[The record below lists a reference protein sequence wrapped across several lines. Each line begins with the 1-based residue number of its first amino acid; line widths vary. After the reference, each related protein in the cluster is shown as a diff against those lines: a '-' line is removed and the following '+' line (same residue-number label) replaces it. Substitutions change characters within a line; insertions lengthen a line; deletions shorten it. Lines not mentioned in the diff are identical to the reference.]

1 MSDFDTTVDYDG
13 KWKTLILRQPVYFI
27 QFFLPEIVPLIDF
40 SVRPKA
46 LMQDLAK
53 VLSAP
58 KKEGDIIADLVFEVR
73 LKDGQKR
80 LLYIHIEIQSSWV
93 ENFEEKM
100 FIPFYRLRDKY
111 KKDVTAFALFVGATL
126 PKNLGRYHYEFGKT
140 FVNFGYPYYICKNQ
154 KEEDLVISDNPFAI
168 AVLACKFVAA
178 QKKKPD
184 FEKLFHQKVKLI
196 SDYLHDACRRKGFS
210 EEVLQAMFDFIF
222 NIVLLPRDKE
232 LIFREI
238 IRQKFG
244 YMKEL
249 TQEELYPPEFTAWVA
264 KEGLAQ
270 KLHESFLENEGMAK
284 RLNQA
289 LQTLKIF
296 NEEKI
301 AAEKQKAAAE
311 KKKVAAE
318 KEKAVAEKEKVAAER
333 EKIAAEKQKAEIEEK
348 LQKKEML
355 QRAAILNLYKEIK
368 MMPAT
373 IAKVMVVDEKY
384 VLDIIRQEEA
394 KQKKN

>member
-1 MSDFDTTVDYDG
+1 
-13 KWKTLILRQPVYFI
+13 
-27 QFFLPEIVPLIDF
+27 
-40 SVRPKA
+40 
-46 LMQDLAK
+46 
-53 VLSAP
+53 
-58 KKEGDIIADLVFEVR
+58 
-73 LKDGQKR
+73 
-80 LLYIHIEIQSSWV
+80 
-93 ENFEEKM
+93 
-100 FIPFYRLRDKY
+100 
-111 KKDVTAFALFVGATL
+111 
-126 PKNLGRYHYEFGKT
+126 
-140 FVNFGYPYYICKNQ
+140 
-154 KEEDLVISDNPFAI
+154 
-168 AVLACKFVAA
+168 
-178 QKKKPD
+178 
-184 FEKLFHQKVKLI
+184 
-196 SDYLHDACRRKGFS
+196 
-210 EEVLQAMFDFIF
+210 
-222 NIVLLPRDKE
+222 
-232 LIFREI
+232 
-238 IRQKFG
+238 
-244 YMKEL
+244 MKEL